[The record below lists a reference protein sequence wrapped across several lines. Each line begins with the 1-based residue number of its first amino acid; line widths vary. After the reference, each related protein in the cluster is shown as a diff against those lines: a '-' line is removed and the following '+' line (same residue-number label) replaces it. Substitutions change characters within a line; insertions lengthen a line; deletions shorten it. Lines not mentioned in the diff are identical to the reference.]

1 MVANIFQRIFRLLIL
16 LMVTLLVLL
25 ATYVSAGRLLMPAV
39 SNYASFVEEQIFNL
53 AGLPVSIESRTGDFD
68 VFNPSLRINGLQLL
82 VGRGQNQSLFE
93 DTSALI
99 LTVRQLSSIY
109 HAAYGRDAGYL
120 PGLSLKL

>member
-53 AGLPVSIESRTGDFD
+53 TGLPTSIESLTGDFD

-82 VGRGQNQSLFE
+82 VGRGQNQSLSE

-99 LTVRQLSSIY
+99 FDSATIIVDIPRSLRE
-109 HAAYGRDAGYL
+109 GRCTCRVCR
-120 PGLSLKL
+120 